1 MTPVAAA
8 GRPVRPQNKSCPAG
22 GTFEGASAPDQSL
35 NLSTPRGGRL
45 KRGVIVAPPS
55 GNTIA
60 PIEDPQMRVIHKGFD
75 TINLSIEANIPK
87 EFFEFLTKEQELAA
101 DERSSRLIQY
111 ESLDFELLQYGGSGY
126 RFILKSGQLGVTWM
140 FKKPNPKDSWGIYI
154 SIGSTLL
161 ATQGLGYA
169 RALINSTLDRL
180 GVRFQ
185 SNQVS
190 LNRADFCVDIL
201 APDFELF
208 PDNFVIHSHTN
219 RADHLS
225 AADDVECNGKSGQF
239 TSVTIGKMPGRQVI
253 VYDKRREVIDKQKPI
268 WWEIWNA
275 NLRRLDLPLLDRKD
289 RRSSQV
295 WRVEARAGKR
305 MLKDRWQI
313 RTWEDFDRLF
323 GDFANEA
330 LQKIR
335 YCEPTEDTNRAR
347 WPNHKIWD
355 LVRETMD
362 EDLEELCSFVEPSR
376 VKQIDKMQ
384 HIKVMTDLIFGNALT
399 LFALEGVKP
408 DDLQENLR
416 GVGKRLNEKLLA
428 DEDRAH
434 SKLAAAKDRYR
445 FVAEGG
451 ETRND
456 LSA

>member
-1 MTPVAAA
+1 
-8 GRPVRPQNKSCPAG
+8 
-22 GTFEGASAPDQSL
+22 
-35 NLSTPRGGRL
+35 
-45 KRGVIVAPPS
+45 
-55 GNTIA
+55 
-60 PIEDPQMRVIHKGFD
+60 MRVVHQGFD

-87 EFFEFLTKEQELAA
+87 EFFDFLTKEQELAA

-111 ESLDFELLQYGGSGY
+111 EGLEFELLEHGGRGY
-126 RFILKSGQLGVTWM
+126 RFILKSGPLGVTWM

-169 RALINSTLDRL
+169 RALINSTLNRL

-201 APDFELF
+201 APDFELI

-239 TSVTIGKMPGRQVI
+239 TSVTVGKMPGRQVI

-275 NLRRLDLPLLDRKD
+275 NLHRLDLPLLDRKD

-362 EDLEELCSFVEPSR
+362 EDLEELRSFVEPTK
-376 VKQIDKMQ
+376 VKAVQKMH
-384 HIKVMTDLIFGNALT
+384 HIKIMTDLIFGNALT
-399 LFALEGVKP
+399 LCALEGVQP
-408 DDLQENLR
+408 DDLEANLKFF
-416 GVGKRLNEKLLA
+416 GKRLHSAFLDNS
-428 DEDRAH
+428 DRAQ

-445 FVAEGG
+445 FVSDGG
-451 ETRND
+451 ETRNG
-456 LSA
+456 LST